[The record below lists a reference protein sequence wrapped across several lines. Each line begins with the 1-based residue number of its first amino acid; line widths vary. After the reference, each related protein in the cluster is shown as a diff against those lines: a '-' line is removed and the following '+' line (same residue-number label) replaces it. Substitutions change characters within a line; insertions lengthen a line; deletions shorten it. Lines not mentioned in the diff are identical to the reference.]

1 MNIPVG
7 MEGKVFL
14 RSMNTLLNI
23 LMTSILMNSI
33 IGMYTLSLY
42 VSKCNFPLLYFKTH
56 HKIYEVTAIK
66 EGT

>member
-33 IGMYTLSLY
+33 RGMH
-42 VSKCNFPLLYFKTH
+42 VHFEP
-56 HKIYEVTAIK
+56 VRV
-66 EGT
+66 